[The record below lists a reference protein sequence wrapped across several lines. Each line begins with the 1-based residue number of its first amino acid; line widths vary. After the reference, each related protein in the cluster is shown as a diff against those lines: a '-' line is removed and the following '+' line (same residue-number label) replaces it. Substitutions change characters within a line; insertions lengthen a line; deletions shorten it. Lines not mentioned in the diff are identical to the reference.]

1 MMLIDCIQSY
11 KEKQF
16 AIVLADTDRDGAAIV
31 AERLRSLV
39 ENHFSKISGN
49 SPAENSAVNIG
60 IADYPADADSMEQL
74 INRAAEA
81 LSESKR
87 EYFAQFLKN

>member
-1 MMLIDCIQSY
+1 MLIDCIQSY

-49 SPAENSAVNIG
+49 SPAESSAVNIG
-60 IADYPADADSMEQL
+60 IAEYPADADSTEQL
-74 INRAAEA
+74 INGAVEA
-81 LSESKR
+81 LTESKR
-87 EYFAQFLKN
+87 EYYAQFIKN

>member
-1 MMLIDCIQSY
+1 MLIDCIQSY

-39 ENHFSKISGN
+39 ENHFQK
-49 SPAENSAVNIG
+49 SPETVR
-60 IADYPADADSMEQL
+60 PK
-74 INRAAEA
+74 A
-81 LSESKR
+81 L
-87 EYFAQFLKN
+87 Q